1 MWSYYIKRM
10 KEKELENIKSII
22 IDNKDNK
29 KDIKDKKLKK
39 IDSWDTFVK
48 VQLPWML

>member
-1 MWSYYIKRM
+1 MWTYYIKRM

-22 IDNKDNK
+22 IENKDK
-29 KDIKDKKLKK
+29 KNNNKDKKLKK